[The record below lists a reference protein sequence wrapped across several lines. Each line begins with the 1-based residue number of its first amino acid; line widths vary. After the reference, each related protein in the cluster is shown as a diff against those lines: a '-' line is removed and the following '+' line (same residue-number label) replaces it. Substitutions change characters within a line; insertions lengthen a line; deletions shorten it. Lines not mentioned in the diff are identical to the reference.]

1 MKIQL
6 ITQASP
12 SLSRLFIIDD
22 SSDWDLLPLTSQHIS
37 YIGACVDKK
46 QHLIT
51 FNEFGTITM
60 VLFLQKEDATYRTDE
75 NCRQKGMT
83 VINTLNQHKVEE
95 VLIENLSNLP
105 HASLLLAEGI
115 SLGNYQ
121 FLKYKQEA
129 ANLRHSLQT
138 ISILESDAGANKVAE
153 LQTIIEAVY
162 IARNLV
168 NEPLS
173 YLTAPQISQEIAI
186 CSQAAGFKHTLFDKK
201 RIEEEKMGGLL
212 AVNKGSVDPPT
223 FNILEWKPENAVN
236 EQPIVLVGKGI
247 VYDTGGLSL
256 KSTTNSMDHM
266 KCDMGGAAAVIGAL
280 YAVSKN
286 KLPLYVVGLVPAT
299 DNRPGGN
306 AYAPGDVIKMRS
318 GHTVEVLN
326 TDAEG
331 RMILADGLD
340 YAKSYNPSLVI
351 DIATLTGGALM
362 TIAQEGMLL
371 FSNASSED
379 TKTISEVGFQVFE
392 RLWEMP
398 LWSEFSDKLKSNI
411 ADFKN
416 VGGRQAS
423 SITAAKFLQNFTD
436 FPWMHIDMASM
447 GWMYQGQ
454 GYRLKQ
460 GSGAG
465 VRLFYHFFTAKLNHY
480 LNNSDTGQTSG
491 VQAIETI

>member
-6 ITQASP
+6 IAQATDTH
-12 SLSRLFIIDD
+12 SRVFIIDD
-22 SSDWDLLPLTSQHIS
+22 SSDWNTLPLSDQHIS
-37 YIGACVDKK
+37 YIGKCVDQK

-51 FNEFGTITM
+51 FNEFGIITII
-60 VLFLQKEDATYRTDE
+60 LFLSKEEEYYQTTE
-75 NCRQKGMT
+75 KCRQQGMS
-83 VINTLNQHKVEE
+83 VIGTLNQHQIEE
-95 VLIENLSNLP
+95 VVIHNLSNLST
-105 HASLLLAEGI
+105 ASVLLAEGM
-115 SLGNYQ
+115 SLGAYQ
-121 FLKYKQEA
+121 FLKYKQDA
-129 ANLRHSLQT
+129 DKQRHPLQT
-138 ISILESDAGANKVAE
+138 ISILEADPAANKVME
-153 LQTIIEAVY
+153 LQTLVEAVY
-162 IARNLV
+162 IARDLV

-173 YLTAPQISQEIAI
+173 FLTAPQLSKEIAK
-186 CSQAAGFKHTLFDKK
+186 CSEKAGFQHTVFDKK

-236 EQPIVLVGKGI
+236 DQPIVLVGKGI

-256 KSTTNSMDHM
+256 KSTANSMDHM
-266 KCDMGGAAAVIGAL
+266 KCDMGGAAAVTGAL
-280 YAVSKN
+280 YAVAKN

-306 AYAPGDVIKMRS
+306 AYAPGDVITMRS

-371 FSNASSED
+371 FSKASKED
-379 TKTISEVGFQVFE
+379 TQMISDVSFQVFE

-398 LWSEFSDKLKSNI
+398 LWNEFSDKLKSGV

-416 VGGRQAS
+416 IGGRQAS

-465 VRLFYHFFTAKLNHY
+465 VRLFYHFLTAKLNDY
-480 LNNSDTGQTSG
+480 LNSSDTGQTSG
-491 VQAIETI
+491 IKITETI